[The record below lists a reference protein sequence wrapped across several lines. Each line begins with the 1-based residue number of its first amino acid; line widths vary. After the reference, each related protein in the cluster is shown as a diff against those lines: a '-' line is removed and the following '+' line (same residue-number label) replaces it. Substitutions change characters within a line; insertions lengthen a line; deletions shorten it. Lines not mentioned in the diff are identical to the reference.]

1 MPPPS
6 VSPATPVCPTT
17 PTGHARPYSCAARS
31 SCSRRAPPWTRA
43 IRFAGSISTA
53 RMPDRSMTTPPSHV
67 EKPATLWPPP
77 RTAMTRSCSRAK
89 RTAVTTSSTRVH
101 RAMSA
106 GWRSAIAFQT
116 TRLELYS
123 RSPGW
128 ISSPRKPF
136 RSFSSEAAS
145 RLWVTVI
152 SSPLAP
158 HPWKLYRE
166 DRRKGT
172 GDDLSARLAEHE
184 TDCCDELA
192 VPARDRLSTL
202 HELISIER
210 ERLRLDLVPAV
221 REQDVLDLVE
231 LNTESHLA
239 PPWCPTLCARAQ
251 GSAVRPDPVNRVRL
265 RPSPTCG
272 PCSGRCGIIGRT
284 DSAATDEFGAVVR
297 WNRTTTNSARK
308 ELRP

>member
-17 PTGHARPYSCAARS
+17 PTGHASPYSCAARS

-43 IRFAGSISTA
+43 VRFAGSISTA
-53 RMPDRSMTTPPSHV
+53 RMPERSMTTPPSHV

-89 RTAVTTSSTRVH
+89 RTAVTTSTTRVH
-101 RAMSA
+101 RAMSV

-116 TRLELYS
+116 TRLESYS

-128 ISSPRKPF
+128 INSPRKPF
-136 RSFSSEAAS
+136 RSFSNEAAS
-145 RLWVTVI
+145 RLSVTVI
-152 SSPLAP
+152 FSLLAP
-158 HPWKLYRE
+158 RVEAVPRGSTKG
-166 DRRKGT
+166 DRRRSVT
-172 GDDLSARLAEHE
+172 RLAEHE

-231 LNTESHLA
+231 LNAESHLA

-251 GSAVRPDPVNRVRL
+251 GSAV
-265 RPSPTCG
+265 
-272 PCSGRCGIIGRT
+272 
-284 DSAATDEFGAVVR
+284 
-297 WNRTTTNSARK
+297 
-308 ELRP
+308 